1 LTGAGS
7 LRHCRGMPQPGA
19 PPGDE
24 LPLGALLKSDR
35 AVAFRLL
42 RRGPASQADLV
53 ARSGLSRPTV
63 LGALTNL
70 SRVGLAEVVPDR
82 LLRPAAEGRRSQL
95 YRLTLQ
101 AGAAIGVEIG
111 RRHITIVGRDA
122 GHQKVLQTEERV
134 EADADDNP
142 LTVLKQTVSLVRRA
156 ADEIR
161 ACTGILGVAV
171 GIPAPVT
178 RMGRVGSRTLP
189 AWADVDPAGELS
201 RQLAPLPVYVGNEAQ
216 FGALG
221 EYVFGPGD
229 GKRDM
234 TYVKLGTGIGAG
246 IIVDGHLHRGAS
258 GTAGELGHITVD
270 YRGRRCP
277 CGNVG
282 CLERYAGGRAL
293 LASAREDGLDI
304 EDLPSLVSR
313 ARAGDTACERI
324 ISEAATMIGTAIGTL
339 VTLNGPEVIVLG
351 GSLSAAG
358 ELLARPLRAAL
369 DHAAFTPAAQA
380 VTIKFASLGRWAS
393 ATGAAAFV
401 FERFASP
408 QR

>member
-1 LTGAGS
+1 
-7 LRHCRGMPQPGA
+7 M
-19 PPGDE
+19 
-24 LPLGALLKSDR
+24 
-35 AVAFRLL
+35 
-42 RRGPASQADLV
+42 
-53 ARSGLSRPTV
+53 
-63 LGALTNL
+63 
-70 SRVGLAEVVPDR
+70 
-82 LLRPAAEGRRSQL
+82 
-95 YRLTLQ
+95 
-101 AGAAIGVEIG
+101 AIGVEIG

-122 GHQKVLQTEERV
+122 GHQKVLQAEERV

-142 LTVLKQTVSLVRRA
+142 GIVLKQSVSLVQRA

-161 ACTGILGVAV
+161 ARTGVLGVAV
-171 GIPAPVT
+171 GLPAPVT
-178 RMGRVGSRTLP
+178 LDGKVASRTLP
-189 AWADVDPAGELS
+189 AWTDVNPAGQLA

-221 EYVFGPGD
+221 EYVFGLGD

-258 GTAGELGHITVD
+258 GTAGELGHITMD
-270 YRGRRCP
+270 YQGKRCP

-282 CLERYAGGRAL
+282 CLERYVGGRAL
-293 LASAREDGLDI
+293 LANARADGLDI
-304 EDLPSLVSR
+304 EDLPSLVKRAVSR
-313 ARAGDTACERI
+313 DIACERI

-358 ELLARPLRAAL
+358 DLLARPLRAAL
-369 DHAAFTPAAQA
+369 DHAVFRPAAQA
-380 VTIKFASLGRWAS
+380 VTLKLASLDRWAS